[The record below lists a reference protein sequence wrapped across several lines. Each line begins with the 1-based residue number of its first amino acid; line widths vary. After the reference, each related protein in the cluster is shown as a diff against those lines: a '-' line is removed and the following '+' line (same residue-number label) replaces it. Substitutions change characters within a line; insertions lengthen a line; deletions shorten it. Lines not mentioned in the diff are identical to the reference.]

1 MSGEVLTIV
10 IVLIVLAVLIV
21 AALALRPMWRS
32 RRLRRKFGPEY
43 DRTVQESDD
52 RRSAERELAE
62 RERRH
67 QELQLRDLSDQE
79 RQRYEMEW
87 ARVQE
92 QFIDDPPQALGAA
105 DRLVLAI
112 MSDRGY
118 PTQNYQQQVADLS
131 VEHAEPVGHYRT
143 AHDIADR
150 AAGGSASTEDMRT
163 AIVHYRELF
172 QDLLVGAG
180 HHSTHNSHSTRKD

>member
-1 MSGEVLTIV
+1 MSGEVLIVV
-10 IVLIVLAVLIV
+10 IVLIGVAAGIV

-32 RRLRRKFGPEY
+32 RRLRSTFGPEY
-43 DRTVQESDD
+43 DRTVQESEN
-52 RRSAERELAE
+52 RRTAERELAE

-67 QELQLRDLSDQE
+67 QELQLRELSDQE
-79 RQRYEMEW
+79 KKRYEMEW

-105 DRLVLAI
+105 DRLVMAI

-118 PTQNYQQQVADLS
+118 PTQSYEQQVADLS
-131 VEHAEPVGHYRT
+131 VAHAEPVGHYRT
-143 AHDIADR
+143 AHDIAAR

-163 AIVHYRELF
+163 AIVHYREMF

-180 HHSTHNSHSTRKD
+180 HGTHSTDTK